1 MEKHKGNGKRSLLD
15 KVILGVV
22 VAIALVVIALSFS
35 NTALLARELGL
46 NEYLTAGLVEILFA
60 SLLFI
65 RGRQRATQRNVPFFL
80 TIGYFTSLAFVTGV
94 NMYGL
99 YQQSPTVGPIVGGAI
114 SAAMWLME
122 SVLVW
127 LWVDSHRPHKKKM
140 KELKREAEKEIAEI
154 KLKQQID
161 WMRWEAQKP
170 SLDLIS
176 KARKADEKRKAAVAG
191 GLPIFFA
198 EAITNTS
205 EKSGGTNNTNITSSN
220 YTSSTTS
227 SGVSTT
233 ISARSGD
240 AAPDTRNDTRENTT
254 GYISENTS
262 ITSDTVTST
271 NEDVINSSDDTR
283 DTRTIT
289 NDTKENSTRTN
300 SEEESTSTNNT
311 RNRSSTTSKGTRK
324 KSASTSAN
332 RKTGGHLRLVDADL
346 EQVKLV
352 ALAIYEKEGKLPGR
366 PRLRKEA
373 QCRENQARRV
383 LAELKEQ
390 LEAI

>member
-1 MEKHKGNGKRSLLD
+1 MEKQKKRSLLD

-22 VAIALVVIALSFS
+22 VVIALVVIALSFS

-80 TIGYFTSLAFVTGV
+80 TIGYFTSLGFVTGV

-127 LWVDSHRPHKKKM
+127 LWVDSHRPHRKRM
-140 KELKREAEKEIAEI
+140 KELKREAKKEIAEI

-170 SLDLIS
+170 SLDLIK

-191 GLPIFFA
+191 GLPIFFVSGA
-198 EAITNTS
+198 E
-205 EKSGGTNNTNITSSN
+205 EVPVLK
-220 YTSSTTS
+220 
-227 SGVSTT
+227 
-233 ISARSGD
+233 
-240 AAPDTRNDTRENTT
+240 
-254 GYISENTS
+254 
-262 ITSDTVTST
+262 
-271 NEDVINSSDDTR
+271 
-283 DTRTIT
+283 
-289 NDTKENSTRTN
+289 
-300 SEEESTSTNNT
+300 STSTNGSNASAKISTCEDITTTGEGSGGTRYINESTNNVVTGDIITTSNEGTSNT
-311 RNRSSTTSKGTRK
+311 SDKYGGTTRRESATTIGEGDASENATTSIITSTPTISGVRTTNARKRSSSTIEGTRK
-324 KSASTSAN
+324 KSTSTK
-332 RKTGGHLRLVDADL
+332 RKTGDHLRLVDADL
-346 EQVKLV
+346 EQVKMV

-373 QCRENQARRV
+373 NCRENQARRV

-390 LEAI
+390 MKEEAI